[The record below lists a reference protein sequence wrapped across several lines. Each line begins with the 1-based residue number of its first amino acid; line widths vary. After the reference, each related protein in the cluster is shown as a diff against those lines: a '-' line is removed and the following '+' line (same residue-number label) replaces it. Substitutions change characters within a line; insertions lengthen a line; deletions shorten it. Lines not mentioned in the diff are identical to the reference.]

1 MYLYMRIN
9 NTDKIDAV
17 DSGRKN
23 TPSINTRKD
32 MLTNPAES
40 SKIILTV
47 LLSVRFTG
55 GLFTAGIWANENK
68 ILYAESD
75 AWIN

>member
-55 GLFTAGIWANENK
+55 GLFTAGIWSNENK